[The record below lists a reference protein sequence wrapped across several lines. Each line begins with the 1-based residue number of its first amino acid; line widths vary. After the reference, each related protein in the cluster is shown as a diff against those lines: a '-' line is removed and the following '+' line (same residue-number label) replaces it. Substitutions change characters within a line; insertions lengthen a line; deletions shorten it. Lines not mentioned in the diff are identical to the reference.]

1 MMKVL
6 SADHAVAWGVRL
18 AKAEVIPAFPI
29 TPQTLIIE
37 LLSEFIFDGDL
48 DAEFIPADSEHS
60 AMSIAVGAS
69 AGGVRTFTATS
80 SQGLAL
86 MHEML
91 YASPQNRLPVVM
103 ANVNRSLGAA
113 AGIWLEH
120 NDSMAAR
127 DSGWM
132 QCYVEDNQEALDM
145 TLQAYKVA
153 EDPRVLLPLMI
164 CLDGFVLSHT
174 VDGVDVPEQAKVD
187 DFLPRFRPLY
197 SLDPVDPK
205 VINPIVPPDYAMEMR
220 YQLDRVMESSRQVI
234 KEVDSAFAKRFG
246 RGYGGLLEAYR
257 MDDAEYAL
265 LALGTATSTA
275 RAAVDELREQGK
287 RAGLIK
293 LRFMRPFPH
302 DELLAICRDLKAL
315 GVFDRS
321 LSFNR
326 FGPVFTETRNSLHEL
341 SLPITDHVGGLG
353 GRDLTLGHM
362 MEIFANIERSA
373 KGEKVRTCSWYGLR
387 GEQE

>member
-153 EDPRVLLPLMI
+153 EDPRVMLPLMI

-187 DFLPRFRPLY
+187 DFLPRFKPLY
-197 SLDPVDPK
+197 SLDPADPK

-220 YQLDRVMESSRQVI
+220 YQLDRVMDSSRQVDQGGRFRFRQALRPRLRRPVRGI
-234 KEVDSAFAKRFG
+234 SDGRCRVRPARFG
-246 RGYGGLLEAYR
+246 DGDQHRQGGRGRAPGGREEGRAHQ
-257 MDDAEYAL
+257 AAL
-265 LALGTATSTA
+265 H
-275 RAAVDELREQGK
+275 AAVPARRAVGRLQGPQGP
-287 RAGLIK
+287 RGL
-293 LRFMRPFPH
+293 
-302 DELLAICRDLKAL
+302 
-315 GVFDRS
+315 RS
-321 LSFNR
+321 L
-326 FGPVFTETRNSLHEL
+326 PEL
-341 SLPITDHVGGLG
+341 QPLWSGVHGGAQLPP
-353 GRDLTLGHM
+353 
-362 MEIFANIERSA
+362 
-373 KGEKVRTCSWYGLR
+373 
-387 GEQE
+387 